1 MMAESGVVDH
11 ARITTLAVS
20 LAKEA
25 ADTSFMSAQ
34 ELAWLLTLSDDLR
47 SLQTPIALTIDGKAT
62 GTKEDRRPVLRRFNG
77 EKDARDLL
85 ATLHNDGTAPLYI
98 SVSAVGNPLGDLPT
112 VENGFSIARKIVD
125 RFGNDVDLNAV
136 KQNELLVVI
145 IEGRRLD
152 EAGGQTTVADM
163 LPAGLEIQNIPLDA
177 GKRTEDLAWLDEL
190 SRLQQAEY
198 REDRFVATADISRYW
213 WHYEG
218 QFRMAYMVRAVTPGD
233 YVIPGIY
240 VEDLFRPS
248 VYSRGA
254 VEHLRILPN

>member
-1 MMAESGVVDH
+1 M
-11 ARITTLAVS
+11 
-20 LAKEA
+20 
-25 ADTSFMSAQ
+25 
-34 ELAWLLTLSDDLR
+34 
-47 SLQTPIALTIDGKAT
+47 
-62 GTKEDRRPVLRRFNG
+62 
-77 EKDARDLL
+77 
-85 ATLHNDGTAPLYI
+85 
-98 SVSAVGNPLGDLPT
+98 
-112 VENGFSIARKIVD
+112 
-125 RFGNDVDLNAV
+125 
-136 KQNELLVVI
+136 
-145 IEGRRLD
+145 
-152 EAGGQTTVADM
+152 ADM